1 MTARRALVREIYHVA
16 PLAAPEMAR
25 LYKTK
30 QTLEQTTNRTQGSS
44 PGKYYEPW
52 FHLLYVAGEMV

>member
-16 PLAAPEMAR
+16 PLAAPEMAH

-52 FHLLYVAGEMV
+52 FHLL